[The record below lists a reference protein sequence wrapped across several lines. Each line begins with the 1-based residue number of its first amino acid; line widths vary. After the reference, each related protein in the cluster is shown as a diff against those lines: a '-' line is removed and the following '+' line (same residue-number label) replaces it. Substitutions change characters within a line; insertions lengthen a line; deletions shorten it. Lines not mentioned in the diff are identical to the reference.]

1 MKCQRNVERAVAKD
15 TGSSSATAAPPRTTL
30 AKTSHRRT
38 EPAQPDQPRPRR
50 LGRRMGAGHLTGP
63 RGRQARQA
71 GAGLRPHW
79 PGRVPTAIGLASVVL
94 VNLTA

>member
-1 MKCQRNVERAVAKD
+1 MKHRRNVESAVTKD

-30 AKTSHRRT
+30 TKTSYRRA

-50 LGRRMGAGHLTGP
+50 PGRRMGAGHLTGP
-63 RGRQARQA
+63 RAGQARQA
-71 GAGLRPHW
+71 GAGLTPHW
-79 PGRVPTAIGLASVVL
+79 PGRVPTATGQASVVL